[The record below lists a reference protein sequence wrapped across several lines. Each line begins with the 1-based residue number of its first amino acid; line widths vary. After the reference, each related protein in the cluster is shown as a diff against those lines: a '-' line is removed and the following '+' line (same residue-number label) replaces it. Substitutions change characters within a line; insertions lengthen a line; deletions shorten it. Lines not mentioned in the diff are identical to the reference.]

1 MNHSTIES
9 SSRYLRRGITT
20 GLLLVTSL
28 GIGYGL
34 EQTFAPLSANALTCK
49 KGKPCGKACIPQNSV
64 CQLSNS
70 GSNTTGSRSSTTT
83 IFPASPAP
91 SSVLGTTSTGKPS
104 TNYNV
109 GSTGTSRSN
118 CQLFAQ
124 QGAIAPVGRSF
135 NDSLGRSVVIR
146 KREEIKGGISKV
158 TLVYQGNNNEVL
170 HIRYNRQ
177 DWGKYLAGETNQAK
191 YRISGEV
198 KPTKWRD
205 QVEKDCNGRSS
216 YTATLIRQLGY

>member
-1 MNHSTIES
+1 MNHATIES
-9 SSRYLRRGITT
+9 RNSYLYRGITT
-20 GLLLVTSL
+20 GLLLLTSF

-34 EQTFAPLSANALTCK
+34 EQTFAPLSASALTCK
-49 KGKPCGKACIPQNSV
+49 KGKPCGKVCIPQNSV
-64 CQLSNS
+64 CKLTNS
-70 GSNTTGSRSSTTT
+70 TTGSRGSRSTSTTVFPVSSTP
-83 IFPASPAP
+83 ISSP
-91 SSVLGTTSTGKPS
+91 KPS
-104 TNYNV
+104 INNV
-109 GSTGTSRSN
+109 RSTGTSSSN
-118 CQLFAQ
+118 CQLFAR

-158 TLVYQGNNNEVL
+158 TLAYQGNNNEFL

-177 DWGKYLAGETNQAK
+177 DWGKYLSGETNQAK
-191 YRISGEV
+191 YRVSGEV
-198 KPTKWRD
+198 KPTKWRE